1 MVLDNLLSGEHLRVA
16 RRGWPLHLGMLVL
29 CLIIA
34 TLSFR
39 FRGLWVPVPFLIV
52 LGVSFFAAT
61 WTYQNE
67 HLLLPLAT
75 PCLAA
80 LFAFTATAVEHFLAE
95 RRSRRK
101 VTNIFGQFL
110 SPAVLKTLSLDK
122 LEMGGETREMTI
134 FFSDLQGFTSFS
146 EKLSPHDLVVILN
159 EYLGD
164 MTELLAGDYDAT
176 VDKYIGD
183 AIMCFWNAPTDQHD
197 HALRGCQAAWAC
209 QIRLAEVQAKL
220 SALGLD
226 AGEEGLVMRIGLN
239 TGPAIA
245 GLMGSKHKLNYTVM
259 GDTVNTASRLEG
271 ANKPYGTRIMISAA
285 TKDAAGPSVLTR
297 PLDFIKV
304 KGKADATPVFE
315 VIGIQGEGKALYDSS
330 YVEAWS
336 ASLESY
342 KRGDFNGA
350 FAGFQ
355 ACLKREPKDKAAVLF
370 IERCRHFQHEAPEN
384 WDGVYTMKT
393 K

>member
-1 MVLDNLLSGEHLRVA
+1 VAFALSAAENFLSERQQRALL
-16 RRGWPLHLGMLVL
+16 
-29 CLIIA
+29 
-34 TLSFR
+34 
-39 FRGLWVPVPFLIV
+39 
-52 LGVSFFAAT
+52 
-61 WTYQNE
+61 
-67 HLLLPLAT
+67 
-75 PCLAA
+75 
-80 LFAFTATAVEHFLAE
+80 
-95 RRSRRK
+95 
-101 VTNIFGQFL
+101 TNVFGQFL
-110 SPAVLKTLSLDK
+110 SPAVLRTLRGKGESLD
-122 LEMGGETREMTI
+122 LGGETRELTI

-164 MTELLAGDYDAT
+164 MTELLAGQYDAT

-220 SALGLD
+220 SGMGLD
-226 AGEEGLVMRIGLN
+226 AGDEGLVMRIGLN

-285 TKDAAGPSVLTR
+285 TKNAAGPSVLTR
-297 PLDFIKV
+297 PLDYIKV
-304 KGKADATPVFE
+304 KGKADATPVFH
-315 VIGIQGEGKALYDSS
+315 VIGIQGEGLPLFDGG

-342 KRGDFNGA
+342 KRGDFAGA
-350 FAGFQ
+350 LKGFE
-355 ACLKREPKDKAAVLF
+355 ACLKREPKDQAAVLF
-370 IERCRHFQHEAPEN
+370 IERCQHFLHEAPEN